1 MRRKER
7 NIEDQA
13 KLTVHTGKY
22 FPRPLNLIG
31 YIVIVFGIL
40 KLYES
45 PVLGLS
51 LIIVGSYL
59 SFNLA
64 GFEIENGRFRNF
76 FYLLHFKIGKWET
89 SNLPNIAI
97 LKRQFARKTYGGRT
111 PVSTTEKTFIYD
123 ITLLSE
129 TQDTR
134 VKLLRVNDIDKARVI
149 EDQIATLL
157 DLKKI
162 D

>member
-1 MRRKER
+1 MTNQTRLK
-7 NIEDQA
+7 
-13 KLTVHTGKY
+13 VHTGKF

-31 YIVIVFGIL
+31 YIAIVFGII
-40 KLYES
+40 KLIES
-45 PVLGLS
+45 PLLGLP

-59 SFNLA
+59 SFNIS

-76 FYLLHFKIGKWET
+76 FYLLHFKIGKWKT

-97 LKRQFARKTYGGRT
+97 LKRRYARKTYGGRT
-111 PVSTTEKTFIYD
+111 PVSVTEKAFVYD

-129 TQDTR
+129 TQDAR
-134 VKLLRVNDIDKARVI
+134 VKLLRVNDIDKAKVI

-157 DLKKI
+157 GLKKI